1 MIPNPG
7 FTVMVLFKGE
17 YYSNQCILCCP
28 TLDNSLLNLQYNVP
42 LTRVPSAIVE
52 PPVFVT
58 RGCYYLH
65 WRLVMLVTG
74 GVVSE
79 R

>member
-1 MIPNPG
+1 MI
-7 FTVMVLFKGE
+7 
-17 YYSNQCILCCP
+17 IH
-28 TLDNSLLNLQYNVP
+28 LLNLQYNVP
-42 LTRVPSAIVE
+42 LMRVPSATAE
-52 PPVFVT
+52 PLVFVT